1 MYVAHMGRSSGGAGV
16 EDISGFEVWSL
27 DKPYRL
33 SEIHFASSGKCI
45 LSFLPHFYLIVVL

>member
-27 DKPYRL
+27 DKSYRL
-33 SEIHFASSGKCI
+33 SEIHFSSGKCI